1 MIVAATGPV
10 NMPLMI
16 MAMMFVM
23 MMFVTVIVGM
33 RMIMRMAVAV
43 MVVPLVIMPL
53 VIMVMVIMAVM
64 VMPVIVTA
72 GAVVVGGALGAEG
85 AGDRGREAALSA
97 DQLGRGRRRRD
108 EQDVRG
114 DLGGHVAAA
123 ELPGQPHQPGGV
135 LGAHLQEILR
145 GGAHG
150 HEPPVI
156 ETQGV
161 AILQGRGFVERHR
174 EGQAAL
180 GDQGTRGRGPSRVV
194 EAHRVGDLVGAHRG
208 PADDGGGG
216 RR

>member
-10 NMPLMI
+10 NMPLEI

-43 MVVPLVIMPL
+43 MVVPL

-97 DQLGRGRRRRD
+97 DQLGRSRRRRD

-135 LGAHLQEILR
+135 LGVHLQKILR
-145 GGAHG
+145 GSAHG

-161 AILQGRGFVERHR
+161 AILQDRGFVERHR

-180 GDQGTRGRGPSRVV
+180 GDQGTRGRGPRRVV

>member
-10 NMPLMI
+10 NMPLEI

-33 RMIMRMAVAV
+33 RMIMRMAV
-43 MVVPLVIMPL
+43 
-53 VIMVMVIMAVM
+53 AVM

-97 DQLGRGRRRRD
+97 DQLGRSRRRRD

-135 LGAHLQEILR
+135 LGVHLQKILR
-145 GGAHG
+145 GSAHG

-161 AILQGRGFVERHR
+161 AILQDRGFVERHR

-180 GDQGTRGRGPSRVV
+180 GDQGTRGRGPRRVV